1 MKIMSVDFGDART
14 GIAMCDKTEFLASPI
29 TVIHEKRFEHAIE
42 KTADEAIKNKAE
54 AVIVGLPLN
63 MNGSEG
69 PRAELCREFAAK
81 LSEKISVPVR
91 MWDER
96 QTTVSAAGF
105 LNETD
110 TRGKK
115 RTAVIDAVAAMLSTL
130 PPVRRYETEEIP
142 LETLLAK
149 QNTGF
154 EITVEDDVY
163 IVEAPW
169 LIKILCRTDLDDY
182 ESLQHFQRVLISSGI
197 IDALREKGIEEGDIV
212 SVYDFEFEFVD

>member
-14 GIAMCDKTEFLASPI
+14 GITMFDKTEFLATPI

-115 RTAVIDAVAAMLSTL
+115 RKAVIDAVAA
-130 PPVRRYETEEIP
+130 VI
-142 LETLLAK
+142 
-149 QNTGF
+149 
-154 EITVEDDVY
+154 
-163 IVEAPW
+163 
-169 LIKILCRTDLDDY
+169 ILDSY
-182 ESLQHFQRVLISSGI
+182 LQWRKNHPG
-197 IDALREKGIEEGDIV
+197 
-212 SVYDFEFEFVD
+212 EF

>member
-29 TVIHEKRFEHAIE
+29 TVIHEKRFEHAIA
-42 KTADEAIKNKAE
+42 KTAEQAINNRAE

-69 PRAELCREFAAK
+69 PRAELCREFAEK
-81 LSEKISVPVR
+81 LKEQISVPVR

-115 RTAVIDAVAAMLSTL
+115 RKAVIDAVAA
-130 PPVRRYETEEIP
+130 VI
-142 LETLLAK
+142 
-149 QNTGF
+149 
-154 EITVEDDVY
+154 
-163 IVEAPW
+163 
-169 LIKILCRTDLDDY
+169 ILDSY
-182 ESLQHFQRVLISSGI
+182 LQWRKNHPG
-197 IDALREKGIEEGDIV
+197 
-212 SVYDFEFEFVD
+212 EF

>member
-1 MKIMSVDFGDART
+1 MKRIMGVDYGDART

-115 RTAVIDAVAAMLSTL
+115 RKAVIDAVAAVIS
-130 PPVRRYETEEIP
+130 
-142 LETLLAK
+142 
-149 QNTGF
+149 
-154 EITVEDDVY
+154 
-163 IVEAPW
+163 
-169 LIKILCRTDLDDY
+169 LDSY
-182 ESLQHFQRVLISSGI
+182 LQWRKNHPG
-197 IDALREKGIEEGDIV
+197 
-212 SVYDFEFEFVD
+212 EF